1 MTDDAVLGI
10 TMTDGSAEAD
20 AEIALA
26 ADLPRRTAEFRA
38 YLPPSE
44 CKGEAES
51 VTLSLG
57 GKELLSAEVPP
68 ADGGLL
74 GAEASV
80 AMISV
85 TEGCADGGAAL
96 SDMLAGLSGGSPGLD
111 CILGDG
117 TRVTLAATVE
127 KSGDGVRIS
136 ASAPEG
142 TKLFVITT
150 GGDGAAAEA
159 AQERIS
165 ASETIV
171 CTVPGCIT
179 TSEIC
184 GAALQGAQARELP
197 VRLAD
202 VRTFPPLPPAEK
214 LESHNGVLVAFGYG
228 RVSAVRGLATLTE
241 RAAANVTSVYAAAD
255 GTLAYVSDG
264 VARMCRGTTDFC
276 AAEGGCVA
284 LTGEGNGAVMHV
296 LGGGYVRG
304 YGVSGACVYERESD
318 AFALSALAGSVLELS
333 ATEVR
338 TFGPDGELV
347 GSSPHGC
354 EAAEALSRFDGGF
367 VALVSDN
374 GVQRTAV
381 ITPRYVRTPSEELIG
396 CDGTLFAVRGENGV
410 RVVDVSGSG
419 SAEVGGADSGTIAFA
434 DALYS
439 LDGER
444 ITRRAALGKRTLLL
458 SADIE
463 AGKTYTAAGVKETR
477 AASAVV
483 LTAKGG

>member
-10 TMTDGSAEAD
+10 TMTNGSAEAG

-80 AMISV
+80 AVISV

-96 SDMLAGLSGGSPGLD
+96 SDMLAGLSGGLPGLD

-127 KSGDGVRIS
+127 KSGDGVSIS

-142 TKLFVITT
+142 AKLFVITA
-150 GGDGAAAEA
+150 GGDGAAVEA

-184 GAALQGAQARELP
+184 GAALQGAQARE
-197 VRLAD
+197 
-202 VRTFPPLPPAEK
+202 
-214 LESHNGVLVAFGYG
+214 AF
-228 RVSAVRGLATLTE
+228 RK
-241 RAAANVTSVYAAAD
+241 
-255 GTLAYVSDG
+255 
-264 VARMCRGTTDFC
+264 
-276 AAEGGCVA
+276 
-284 LTGEGNGAVMHV
+284 
-296 LGGGYVRG
+296 
-304 YGVSGACVYERESD
+304 
-318 AFALSALAGSVLELS
+318 
-333 ATEVR
+333 
-338 TFGPDGELV
+338 
-347 GSSPHGC
+347 
-354 EAAEALSRFDGGF
+354 AEALETELSTAESIASIRNTMDTTDAFYDAE
-367 VALVSDN
+367 VAYFNENLPALIPVTKAFTEAIVNGPFRADFEREYGAHFIRLLENSLLVQDARIIGDLLKSGRGLQN
-374 GVQRTAV
+374 GV
-381 ITPRYVRTPSEELIG
+381 PRRNLQFLRASEAYGEHG
-396 CDGTLFAVRGENGV
+396 PRGAPRG
-410 RVVDVSGSG
+410 
-419 SAEVGGADSGTIAFA
+419 
-434 DALYS
+434 L
-439 LDGER
+439 
-444 ITRRAALGKRTLLL
+444 
-458 SADIE
+458 
-463 AGKTYTAAGVKETR
+463 
-477 AASAVV
+477 
-483 LTAKGG
+483 